1 MRNEKIEMGF
11 LSNFEETNQN
21 EQQNEGELKE
31 DASSALYHQPLLNI
45 ENKKVLF
52 YLNEI
57 FKEYHQKTVEIEKLR
72 KNFGSVTAVEDL
84 TLSLYES
91 QLFWY
96 IQVADLI
103 KIKNFSLLGHNGAGK
118 TTTINALTGMYK
130 IDKGKIKC

>member
-57 FKEYHQKTVEIEKLR
+57 FKEYH
-72 KNFGSVTAVEDL
+72 
-84 TLSLYES
+84 
-91 QLFWY
+91 
-96 IQVADLI
+96 
-103 KIKNFSLLGHNGAGK
+103 
-118 TTTINALTGMYK
+118 
-130 IDKGKIKC
+130 